1 MVEDPRDS
9 SLSGEDSDAAHRAR
23 RALLE
28 LRCLYEAFPDT
39 ATAQEAV
46 RQAGLDPTS
55 LPESLDD
62 LTDEDV
68 RDLREA
74 ITAVLVGH
82 GHNPMAIRAAV
93 WTRHRRVD

>member
-1 MVEDPRDS
+1 MVDDPRDS
-9 SLSGEDSDAAHRAR
+9 SLSGADASHRAG

-39 ATAQEAV
+39 DAAREAV
-46 RQAGLDPTS
+46 RQVGLDPSTLPDS
-55 LPESLDD
+55 LGD
-62 LTDEDV
+62 LTEEDV

-74 ITAVLVGH
+74 ISAVLVGH

-93 WTRHRRVD
+93 WARHRRAD